1 MTTHMCI
8 TRRQMLLLL
17 SMIVCATCLTMSAQV
32 PPVPG
37 MCNVPASQRAGDIG
51 CYLSATETLGA
62 LPEDARFWHIYNY
75 PTRPAAEAVKAPRGT
90 VVEAFGKVWLY
101 AIAASSWK
109 PAGGQR
115 IAVVGPLPIA
125 TGTNYT
131 ARYMEAV
138 FPANMSTT
146 VHVHS
151 GAEAWYVVSGAQC
164 LETPDGFKVLR
175 AGESGLVPAGPPM
188 RLSSVGA
195 DTRCAVLL
203 VLHDTAQPW
212 MTNTG
217 DWKPKGLCPQ

>member
-1 MTTHMCI
+1 MGTA
-8 TRRQMLLLL
+8 RRRMGVLLG
-17 SMIVCATCLTMSAQV
+17 MIVCATCLTTFAQE

-37 MCNVPASQRAGDIG
+37 MCNVPVSQRAGDIG
-51 CYLSATETLGA
+51 CYLTATETLGA
-62 LPEDARFWHIYNY
+62 LPEDARFWHVYNY
-75 PTRPAAEAVKAPRGT
+75 PTRSAAEAAKGPRGT

-101 AIAASSWK
+101 TIAASTWK
-109 PAGGQR
+109 PTDGQR
-115 IAVVGPLPIA
+115 AAVVGPLPIA
-125 TGTNYT
+125 KGTNYT

-138 FPANMSTT
+138 FPANMATS

-164 LETPDGFKVLR
+164 LETPDGFTVLR

-188 RLSSVGA
+188 RLSSVGT
-195 DTRCAVLL
+195 DTRRSVFL

-212 MTNTG
+212 MTDTG

>member
-1 MTTHMCI
+1 MRI
-8 TRRQMLLLL
+8 TLRRMLFLL
-17 SMIVCATCLTMSAQV
+17 SVIACATCLTTFAQT

-37 MCNVPASQRAGDIG
+37 ECNVPASQRGEDNG
-51 CYLSATETLGA
+51 CYLSAIQTLGA
-62 LPEDARFWHIYNY
+62 LPADARFWHIYNY
-75 PTRPAAEAVKAPRGT
+75 PTRAAAEAVKAPRGT

-101 AIAASSWK
+101 AIAASTWK

-115 IAVVGPLPIA
+115 IDVVGPLPIA
-125 TGTNYT
+125 AGTNYT

-138 FPANMSTT
+138 FPANMGTP

-164 LETPDGFKVLR
+164 LETPDGFTVLR
-175 AGESGLVPAGPPM
+175 AGKSGFVQAGPPM

-195 DTRCAVLL
+195 GTRRSVLL
-203 VLHDTAQPW
+203 VLHDTTQPW

-217 DWKPKGLCPQ
+217 EWKPKGLCPQ